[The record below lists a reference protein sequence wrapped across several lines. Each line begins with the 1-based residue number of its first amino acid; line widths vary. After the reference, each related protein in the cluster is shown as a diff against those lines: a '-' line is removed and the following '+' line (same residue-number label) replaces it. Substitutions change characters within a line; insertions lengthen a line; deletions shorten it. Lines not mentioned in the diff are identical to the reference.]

1 MNPISPTTLD
11 NLSMDLKEKKYH
23 EGLNFDD
30 EISNPSPSIGPKTPK
45 SSKQRYSSFSSPSVG
60 AFTDIYSQA
69 PKAQRSPKKSILSPT
84 KNYSELVNRLR
95 AARGSPVKT
104 ENKVTDSGKYKWS
117 PTSRINSLEEEM
129 SKLHRDA
136 EKNEIYRKENLRL
149 QKEMEKLESVK
160 LDCAQAQKDASYW
173 KTEIEY
179 LKQESSRLKEE
190 SSRLKEENTRLQT
203 TLDSK
208 DSKLDHLQ
216 IENEKLTKHKTMQAS
231 IIAKRDTKIAEL
243 RKSLNLSIAYSDK
256 WCEMIDSMAVE
267 IRKLKQHIRD
277 LKGKETR
284 EKQHNLRSHFD
295 GEFANTRAPM
305 GKTRSGGNEGL
316 SQASRESE
324 LDSRALD
331 VERIRELF
339 EEVISEKL
347 PSLMRSQ
354 IGVEATPQ
362 GTFGAEQRTKSQN
375 INQSSSKAQDLADA
389 LHKQYSDHNLMPDNV
404 TRNEGVSGSKD
415 QNGAFA
421 VRFNKDLLV
430 HENTLKAKGY
440 DSDHNQ
446 QNYPHTDG
454 TPAQNLKVIETLLND
469 INELKNKARA
479 WEKSQ
484 ENGEKLAGSGES
496 TDPVIHSKTKSQLQY
511 RERHHPPRTNFKSD
525 DKYGL
530 MGQVS
535 QPQQCHHEQ
544 LPNHKGPHINVQTQT
559 DSTPSTNDSE
569 NDRYYRQHDG
579 SKTNDR
585 RASFEKSTQT
595 YAAPPFEAQVGA
607 ERGGTVQESTV
618 ISIKEGL
625 KSNSDPRILPTY
637 SNGDQ
642 DSIPEHLQ
650 FCSGVDDLEI
660 TCLCTK
666 CLANRD
672 YTNSN
677 RGWVTEIES
686 KPTLMTPAN

>member
-1 MNPISPTTLD
+1 MSTQAQKISKNSTTSKQDSAKLQQLLLLVIMDSLDTFKRIKSASPSMNPISPTTLD

-277 LKGKETR
+277 LKEKKQEKSSTIFEAILMVNLQIHEHPWGK
-284 EKQHNLRSHFD
+284 LD
-295 GEFANTRAPM
+295 PGEMKVCHRQVVNQNWIVEPLTLK
-305 GKTRSGGNEGL
+305 GYENSLKKL
-316 SQASRESE
+316 SQ
-324 LDSRALD
+324 
-331 VERIRELF
+331 
-339 EEVISEKL
+339 
-347 PSLMRSQ
+347 
-354 IGVEATPQ
+354 
-362 GTFGAEQRTKSQN
+362 KS
-375 INQSSSKAQDLADA
+375 
-389 LHKQYSDHNLMPDNV
+389 Y
-404 TRNEGVSGSKD
+404 
-415 QNGAFA
+415 
-421 VRFNKDLLV
+421 
-430 HENTLKAKGY
+430 
-440 DSDHNQ
+440 
-446 QNYPHTDG
+446 
-454 TPAQNLKVIETLLND
+454 
-469 INELKNKARA
+469 
-479 WEKSQ
+479 
-484 ENGEKLAGSGES
+484 
-496 TDPVIHSKTKSQLQY
+496 
-511 RERHHPPRTNFKSD
+511 
-525 DKYGL
+525 
-530 MGQVS
+530 QV
-535 QPQQCHHEQ
+535 
-544 LPNHKGPHINVQTQT
+544 
-559 DSTPSTNDSE
+559 
-569 NDRYYRQHDG
+569 
-579 SKTNDR
+579 
-585 RASFEKSTQT
+585 
-595 YAAPPFEAQVGA
+595 
-607 ERGGTVQESTV
+607 
-618 ISIKEGL
+618 
-625 KSNSDPRILPTY
+625 
-637 SNGDQ
+637 
-642 DSIPEHLQ
+642 
-650 FCSGVDDLEI
+650 
-660 TCLCTK
+660 
-666 CLANRD
+666 
-672 YTNSN
+672 
-677 RGWVTEIES
+677 
-686 KPTLMTPAN
+686 